1 MTEILVRS
9 EKCPICDVEIEWD
22 ESNAPKTSKGTCP
35 NCGRDFRFKK
45 IRFL

>member
-9 EKCPICDVEIEWD
+9 EKCPICDVKIEWD
-22 ESNAPKTSKGTCP
+22 KLKALKTPKGTCP
-35 NCGRDFRFKK
+35 NCGRDFRYKK